1 MTRRRRVAGPSLP
14 GDDYDDD
21 HVDDDN
27 DDGDVDRVED
37 GDQRVYLR

>member
-1 MTRRRRVAGPSLP
+1 MRRRRVAGSSLL

-21 HVDDDN
+21 HVDDDY